1 MLRIGVQG
9 HVSKDCPRKQKTATT
24 SSESE
29 AKKETAQVTSLTEP
43 LVVDNEYLKLVDFEI
58 LRGATNFCF
67 RLDTQFDTA
76 SPISL
81 IKESL
86 IPCEWIKEMSYER
99 YEGINGSILR
109 IKGIVKVK
117 ISYDG
122 EEIQDVTLR
131 IVSDGTLRNSALLG
145 RDTLRRLG
153 VKLIKVTNE
162 KISVIEGEIL
172 NIETGVFEGSEI
184 DKIDVNEE
192 MSSEIKEKVKD
203 EIRVTYLEA
212 KRSNVQR
219 LELS

>member
-1 MLRIGVQG
+1 
-9 HVSKDCPRKQKTATT
+9 
-24 SSESE
+24 
-29 AKKETAQVTSLTEP
+29 
-43 LVVDNEYLKLVDFEI
+43 
-58 LRGATNFCF
+58 
-67 RLDTQFDTA
+67 
-76 SPISL
+76 
-81 IKESL
+81 
-86 IPCEWIKEMSYER
+86 MSYER
-99 YEGINGSILR
+99 YEGINGSILG